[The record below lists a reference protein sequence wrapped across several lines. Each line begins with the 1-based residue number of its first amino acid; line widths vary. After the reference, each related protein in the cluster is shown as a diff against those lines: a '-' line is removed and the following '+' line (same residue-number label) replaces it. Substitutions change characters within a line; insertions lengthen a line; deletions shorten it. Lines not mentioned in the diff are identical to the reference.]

1 MKEDTGYIKLLLPDF
16 KLSDEDCKFLAEYLT
31 KWLVDE
37 EIDVDSNTIKLLN
50 KNREAIDALKSQYA
64 KDKVMD
70 VLERKITLSQI
81 ASGQITIT
89 EYARTKDGPIPY
101 ERVPSFS
108 ERITAINA
116 LNALEQIAILNSGE
130 TRSIIVDDIPVSI
143 DSNEVKNEEV
153 K

>member
-1 MKEDTGYIKLLLPDF
+1 MDNDYIKLLLPDF
-16 KLSDEDCKFLAEYLT
+16 ELTPEDCEFLSKYLT
-31 KWLVDE
+31 SWLVDE
-37 EIDVDSNTIKLLN
+37 EIDIDSKTIKLLN
-50 KNREAIDALKSQYA
+50 KNRDAIESLKAQYGA
-64 KDKVMD
+64 DKIMN

-101 ERVPSFS
+101 EREPSFS

-116 LNALEQIAILNSGE
+116 LNAIDQISALNIGE
-130 TRSIIVDDIPVSI
+130 TRSIIIDDIPGDV
-143 DSNEVKNEEV
+143 NEET